1 MGMSEH
7 EASTMSVIKALMD
20 GVIDYAG
27 LFPPSEVSM
36 DTAVT
41 NYAKY
46 LRSEHASFLGRFV
59 CPVARLD
66 ELTKEGAMLMPGT
79 HATSGYRENADTIDA
94 WRISGVLRE
103 DLPGALEKIYTFN
116 EHHDDEAN
124 GLAMVDAIEMP
135 VRTPD
140 EIDGALEVLPEMI
153 GAAFEIPQDIVMGG
167 DPRGLIA
174 ALAGSGV
181 LAKIRCGGV
190 KPEMIPDSASVARF
204 MLGCKRAD
212 VGFKCTAGL
221 HHPIRKEYPLTYA
234 DDAPRGVMHGFV
246 NMFFAGA
253 ATRKLKSIDEATI
266 IAILDETDPAKFVF
280 KDGTITWDTI
290 SISGSDMVVARES
303 FITSFGSCSFTEPT
317 ADLKALGLL

>member
-1 MGMSEH
+1 
-7 EASTMSVIKALMD
+7 MSVIKALMD

-36 DTAVT
+36 DAAVT

-66 ELTKEGAMLMPGT
+66 ELTREGAMLMPGT
-79 HATSGYRENADTIDA
+79 HATSGYRENADVIDA

-103 DLPGALEKIYTFN
+103 DLPGALETIYAFN
-116 EHHDDEAN
+116 EHHDDEAH

-140 EIDGALEVLPEMI
+140 EIDEALEVLPEMI

-190 KPEMIPDSASVARF
+190 RPEMIPDSASVARF
-204 MLGCKRAD
+204 MLACKRAD

-234 DDAPRGVMHGFV
+234 DDAPRGVMHGFI

-253 ATRKLKSIDEATI
+253 ATRTRKNIDESTI
-266 IAILDETDPAKFVF
+266 IAILDETDPAMFVF
-280 KDGTITWDTI
+280 KDGAITWGTIT
-290 SISGSDMVVARES
+290 ISGADMVVARES

-317 ADLKALGLL
+317 DDLKALGLL

>member
-1 MGMSEH
+1 MSEH
-7 EASTMSVIKALMD
+7 KAATMSVIKALMD

-27 LFPPSEVSM
+27 LFPPSAVSM
-36 DTAVT
+36 DQAVT

-103 DLPGALEKIYTFN
+103 DLPGALEKIYQFN

-140 EIDGALEVLPEMI
+140 EIDEALEVLPEMI
-153 GAAFEIPQDIVMGG
+153 GAAFEIPQDIVVDG

-181 LAKIRCGGV
+181 LAKVRCGGV
-190 KPEMIPDSASVARF
+190 EPQMIPDSASIARF
-204 MLGCKRAD
+204 MIGCKRAD

-221 HHPIRKEYPLTYA
+221 HHPIRKEYALTYE

-253 ATRKLKSIDEATI
+253 ATRKLKNIDEATI
-266 IAILDETDPAKFVF
+266 IAILDETDPEKFVF
-280 KDGTITWDTI
+280 KDDSIRWDTI
-290 SISGSDMVVARES
+290 TIGTDDLVVARES

-317 ADLKALGLL
+317 DDLRSMGLL